1 MHQPSTGPA
10 RPRAKTMR
18 IIAIFPSQ
26 NPRREIMTLQCGHT
40 INRAKSVHGTRRRTV
55 CPVCN

>member
-1 MHQPSTGPA
+1 
-10 RPRAKTMR
+10 MR